1 MGCLLGEDDG
11 CLVGG
16 GLGSISST
24 SCVVP
29 PALLDKDT
37 PPELVPMLLP
47 GVIKMEFA
55 IVSVVPSEGLRSTV
69 MGLGVGNF
77 TGAQYAGDFVGLT
90 VTGPDVGDTMVPS
103 AMEFDVICFS
113 SVSR

>member
-1 MGCLLGEDDG
+1 MASLLGDDEG

-16 GLGSISST
+16 VLGSISSA

-37 PPELVPMLLP
+37 PPELVPMLP
-47 GVIKMEFA
+47 GLIEMEFA
-55 IVSVVPSEGLRSTV
+55 IVSVVPSEGLRTTA
-69 MGLGVGNF
+69 MGLDVGNF